1 VRVVILGAA
10 GFLGSHLCD
19 HYLNQSCEVI
29 GVDNLSSGSL
39 GNLNHLAD
47 NHRFSFIEQDIC
59 EPLQIDGE
67 INLVCNF
74 ASLASPGYYVKQAIQ
89 TLRTGSLGT
98 ESALELARSK
108 NARMVMA
115 STSEIYGDPLVHP
128 QTEFYRGN
136 VSSTGPRS
144 MYDEAK
150 RYSEALCS
158 AYVREFGCNIGI
170 LRIFNT
176 YGPRLARNDGRVI
189 SNFITQALSNK
200 PLTVYGS
207 GSQTRSFCY
216 VSDLVQGIVA
226 MGESDAVGPINLGN
240 PEEFTIMELVDVLSG
255 IIDEQVTIDY
265 RPLPQDDPVRRCPD
279 ISLARETLC
288 WEPTISL
295 VEGLRLSIDWYLNN

>member
-1 VRVVILGAA
+1 
-10 GFLGSHLCD
+10 
-19 HYLNQSCEVI
+19 
-29 GVDNLSSGSL
+29 
-39 GNLNHLAD
+39 
-47 NHRFSFIEQDIC
+47 
-59 EPLQIDGE
+59 
-67 INLVCNF
+67 
-74 ASLASPGYYVKQAIQ
+74 
-89 TLRTGSLGT
+89 
-98 ESALELARSK
+98 
-108 NARMVMA
+108 
-115 STSEIYGDPLVHP
+115 
-128 QTEFYRGN
+128 
-136 VSSTGPRS
+136 